1 MITLFRFWS
10 FFLRDHFNRKMYDEF
25 RRYATEDSS
34 NGFRYGLE
42 CLFRFYSYGLEKHFR
57 VDLFKDFQEEVVRDS
72 SSGTVALF
80 FRCTDAPFIFFLSA
94 LDPSILCRLRIS
106 GIESKPI

>member
-25 RRYATEDSS
+25 RRLALEDSMH
-34 NGFRYGLE
+34 GFRYGLE

-57 VDLFKDFQEEVVRDS
+57 VDLFKDFQEDVIRDTNA
-72 SSGTVALF
+72 GKLF
-80 FRCTDAPFIFFLSA
+80 KSFIVTPPICFL
-94 LDPSILCRLRIS
+94 LVDT
-106 GIESKPI
+106 